1 MENDFYLP
9 YLLDY
14 SNLTAESAVIFVIAI
29 MAAIIVNAE
38 GQAFLA
44 TFLGDSQTDVKDRFH
59 FNVFLHMSIPGMLCF
74 LVAGFG
80 WVKEIEINS
89 DKLKNYPRLSLVV
102 SRLAG
107 PLANILLANI
117 AASLSWILGNFG
129 FVDKVFSSM
138 VAVNIT
144 MAVYGLLPVPP
155 LPGSSLLFAFF
166 PDNHTFDRLKHWL
179 CKIGPF
185 LLIGGFGLIRLSGW
199 EGVSSLVNPIV
210 VSLMKFTLDF

>member
-1 MENDFYLP
+1 MKNDFYLP

-14 SNLTAESAVIFVIAI
+14 SNLTAENAVIFAIAV

-38 GQAFLA
+38 GQAFVA
-44 TFLGDSQTDVKDRFH
+44 TFLGDSRPDVKDRFH
-59 FNVFLHMSIPGMLCF
+59 FNVFLHMSIPGTVCF

-80 WVKEIEINS
+80 WVKEIFINE
-89 DKLKNYPRLSLVV
+89 DNFKKYPRLFLAV

-129 FVDKVFSSM
+129 FEDKVFSMM

-144 MAVYGLLPVPP
+144 MAVYGLLLIPP
-155 LPGSSLLFAFF
+155 LPGSSFLFAVF
-166 PDNHTFDRLKHWL
+166 PDSPLFNKLKRLL
-179 CKIGPF
+179 NSAGPF
-185 LLIGGFGLIRLSGW
+185 LLIVGFGLIRFYNWDGI
-199 EGVSSLVNPIV
+199 SSLINPVV
-210 VSLMKFTLDF
+210 VSLMRFTLDF

>member
-14 SNLTAESAVIFVIAI
+14 SNLTAEHAVIFVIAV

-38 GQAFLA
+38 GQAFVA
-44 TFLGDSQTDVKDRFH
+44 AFLGDSRPDVKDRFH
-59 FNVFLHMSIPGMLCF
+59 FNVFLHMSIFGTLCF

-80 WVKEIEINS
+80 WVKEIGINPG
-89 DKLKNYPRLSLVV
+89 KFKNHPRLSLVV

-107 PLANILLANI
+107 PFANILLANI

-144 MAVYGLLPVPP
+144 MAVYGLLPIPP
-155 LPGSSLLFAFF
+155 LPGASFLFAFF
-166 PDNHTFDRLKHWL
+166 PDNPVFGRLKYWL
-179 CKIGPF
+179 CKTGPF
-185 LLIGGFGLIRLSGW
+185 LLIGGFGLIRFSGW
-199 EGVSSLVNPIV
+199 DGISSLINPVV
-210 VSLMKFTLDF
+210 VSLIKFTLDF